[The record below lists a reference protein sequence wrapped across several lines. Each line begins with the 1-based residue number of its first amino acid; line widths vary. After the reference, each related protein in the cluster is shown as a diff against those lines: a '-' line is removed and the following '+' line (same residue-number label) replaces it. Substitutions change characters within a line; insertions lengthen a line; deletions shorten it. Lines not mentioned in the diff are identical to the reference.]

1 MLPVP
6 VYSGKTAG
14 KRHLQVPRSAGPG
27 AARRRS
33 LWKTTIP
40 SRAPIGSRLGWG
52 GGAGVPRS
60 ALGLG
65 RNSPAEPISGARCTA
80 IGRSFLPSRPSPCGG
95 RNFSAPKMNVTR
107 VLGSCLGAWG
117 SCLGSGA
124 AGPARPG
131 WDTPAPP
138 KPRTFPGREIALPRE
153 MFGRG
158 AGTRTGPNRDGTHG
172 PRNPNKRRDAR
183 GGPPRADGRCSAQ
196 LPHFAWAFSFA
207 NQLSGRLSGAARSV
221 HFLPTPGADLFPSRK
236 VPAERSCLRR
246 CRRPAVGPG
255 TGGAS
260 IWASPWPGISERV
273 LGPL

>member
-14 KRHLQVPRSAGPG
+14 KRHLQVPRSRRAGRCSASLSVENKRPEPG
-27 AARRRS
+27 THRLPAGMGRGRGGTEERS
-33 LWKTTIP
+33 GLGEKLP
-40 SRAPIGSRLGWG
+40 SRAHFWSSLYSYRPI
-52 GGAGVPRS
+52 
-60 ALGLG
+60 
-65 RNSPAEPISGARCTA
+65 
-80 IGRSFLPSRPSPCGG
+80 LPSQPSFCGG

-138 KPRTFPGREIALPRE
+138 NPRTFPGREIALPWE

-158 AGTRTGPNRDGTHG
+158 AGTRTGPSRDGTHG
-172 PRNPNKRRDAR
+172 PRKPSR
-183 GGPPRADGRCSAQ
+183 GGMRGAAPLEQTGGAVPSSPTSPGHFRLQTNSRGDSAELQDPCTFCPPRGPICFPPAKSPQ
-196 LPHFAWAFSFA
+196 
-207 NQLSGRLSGAARSV
+207 SGAACAA
-221 HFLPTPGADLFPSRK
+221 LA
-236 VPAERSCLRR
+236 VPLWAR
-246 CRRPAVGPG
+246 G

-260 IWASPWPGISERV
+260 IWASPWPGINESV
-273 LGPL
+273 LGPV